1 MAALNYARMPGQG
14 DLAGYGH
21 HQYCGCV
28 SCSRQELEDE
38 RAEELAAP
46 LHASGP
52 LLGEAMGELTQEQL
66 ALMAGH
72 LAAGNDAGVAE
83 ILRSLV
89 TDYIASEIERRMAD
103 DGMSRLEAVQRMLT
117 VYEAAPKPARAM
129 PWRDAA

>member
-38 RAEELAAP
+38 RADELAAP

-72 LAAGNDAGVAE
+72 LAQGNDAGAAE
-83 ILRSLV
+83 ILRSV
-89 TDYIASEIERRMAD
+89 VADYIASEIERRMDETNA
-103 DGMSRLEAVQRMLT
+103 SRIETVQHMLT
-117 VYEAAPKPARAM
+117 VYEVPRSAPAM
-129 PWRDAA
+129 PWQVAA